1 MGVLTLFIE
10 LPVPHSSP
18 PEESISFT
26 NDQQSPPKSALTPP
40 VCFPFADQAP
50 AILFLSVL
58 QQKTHSRKGGTPATN
73 RSPGASKATDD
84 ERSATFDH
92 DTKMHI
98 DNINTPFSTIC
109 STLRAH
115 STSLK
120 NLCALTLAI
129 FLPKTLGLPHTHR
142 VIIVLGVT
150 AYLFLS
156 ALKQYLSTLSPD
168 EDDTPPPD
176 VDTTPTLSQRSNL
189 TMETSPAFER
199 VRADRKVVDT
209 KAVTWSKAQ
218 AWKQDGKTIQRQ
230 R

>member
-1 MGVLTLFIE
+1 
-10 LPVPHSSP
+10 
-18 PEESISFT
+18 
-26 NDQQSPPKSALTPP
+26 
-40 VCFPFADQAP
+40 
-50 AILFLSVL
+50 
-58 QQKTHSRKGGTPATN
+58 
-73 RSPGASKATDD
+73 
-84 ERSATFDH
+84 
-92 DTKMHI
+92 MHI
-98 DNINTPFSTIC
+98 DNINTLLYTIY

-115 STSLK
+115 STYLQ

-199 VRADRKVVDT
+199 VRADGRVVDT
-209 KAVTWSKAQ
+209 KLLRGPRRRHGSKMGRRHDDNGRGYCKEEYMFHQ
-218 AWKQDGKTIQRQ
+218 YMHQNDR
-230 R
+230 